1 MMKLSK
7 KLMIPVLGASLLM
20 SDYCK
25 CGGSKTNGSNKSFRS
40 TSELRLPII

>member
-20 SDYCK
+20 PTIANAEEAK
-25 CGGSKTNGSNKSFRS
+25 PTAVTKR
-40 TSELRLPII
+40 R